1 MGNTSCRIFA
11 ESAMYNKNSNTF
23 ENYYLNMQ
31 ESIDN
36 NLRLWRHYHAVNII
50 DNQVIS
56 PQNAWLNC
64 GESVDKIVQQV
75 HLQSKS
81 VAQQAGVLNRYGLLS
96 KQMQGMVDRFQALG
110 VKLAEQSVNSRR
122 EEIYQEYQQLADH
135 IMPTLER
142 INQRVEARREAV
154 GIKAETKI
162 TPPVADETV
171 NVALR
176 AALKR
181 RS

>member
-1 MGNTSCRIFA
+1 
-11 ESAMYNKNSNTF
+11 MYNKNSHTF
-23 ENYYLNMQ
+23 ENHFLNMHD
-31 ESIDN
+31 SIEN
-36 NLRLWRHYHAVNII
+36 NLNIWRHYHAVDLNE
-50 DNQVIS
+50 NPVIS

-64 GESVDKIVQQV
+64 GESVDKVLAQV
-75 HLQSKS
+75 SLQRKR

-96 KQMQGMVDRFQALG
+96 KQMHGMVERFQALG
-110 VKLAEQSVNSRR
+110 DKLAEQSVHSRR

-142 INQRVEARREAV
+142 INQRVEARRKAV
-154 GIKAETKI
+154 GIKAQTKI
-162 TPPVADETV
+162 TAPVADETV
-171 NVALR
+171 DVALR

>member
-1 MGNTSCRIFA
+1 
-11 ESAMYNKNSNTF
+11 MYNKNSHTF
-23 ENYYLNMQ
+23 ENHFLNMH
-31 ESIDN
+31 ESIEN
-36 NLRLWRHYHAVNII
+36 NLNIWRHYHAVNLINI
-50 DNQVIS
+50 QVIS

-64 GESVDKIVQQV
+64 GESVDKVLQQV
-75 HLQSKS
+75 QLQSKS

>member
-1 MGNTSCRIFA
+1 MGNTSCRILRSQQCIIKIA
-11 ESAMYNKNSNTF
+11 TPLKIIILICKKALIIIYVSGVIITPLTF
-23 ENYYLNMQ
+23 
-31 ESIDN
+31 
-36 NLRLWRHYHAVNII
+36 

-64 GESVDKIVQQV
+64 GESVDKVLQQV
-75 HLQSKS
+75 HLQSIS

-96 KQMQGMVDRFQALG
+96 KQMQGMVERFQALG

-171 NVALR
+171 DVALR